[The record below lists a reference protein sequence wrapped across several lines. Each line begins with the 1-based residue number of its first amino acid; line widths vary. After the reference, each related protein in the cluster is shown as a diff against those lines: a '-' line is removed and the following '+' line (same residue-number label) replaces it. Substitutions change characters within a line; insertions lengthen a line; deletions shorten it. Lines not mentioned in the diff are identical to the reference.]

1 MKSHHSQFSTNSGSS
16 WDSGVYEL
24 DNDYSYVITENSD
37 PEKVRLVDSEFIPK
51 DGLGRYKKKLF

>member
-1 MKSHHSQFSTNSGSS
+1 MRSHHSNVSTNSSGS

-24 DNDYSYVITENSD
+24 DDEYAYIITEHSD

-51 DGLGRYKKKLF
+51 DKLGKEKIII